1 MAATAYFYAS
11 DTNTGETST
20 ANMIRMFCRPL
31 SNGSGGPDPSPA
43 TQGAALATEINAA
56 SEETI
61 WVFPSRLMSVLD
73 NDGAAGCVSVAD
85 MLVNGPQTGLR
96 KQRFLAMMTA
106 LRDGLNDGIVIDG
119 LHFDEEPGYMGDTF
133 GYYTL
138 GGSSSAR
145 GTAMFNV
152 LQDPVLRR
160 FFPSYMWDL
169 TEAQLQGFDTWDGTV
184 GSRYAVDWDRV
195 MIGKIWDR
203 VRDFVSIFESV
214 FGYVPATVCNYEDEN
229 LIRARKYSSGQPVGA
244 AARSIANVSCPPM
257 WLSGDTNAAYTTT
270 AKPNWWNSLI
280 WNLNWVRSLRG
291 RIIPQISQPGYD
303 GDANPVVTNY
313 DLWDELL
320 AHLGAMGI
328 GEFIGFTYGA
338 GSTPKGHMQSVLAG
352 LDVATDAPARYDL
365 IAYDADSITTN
376 GVTTEYASS
385 LGNGRVSS

>member
-11 DTNTGETST
+11 ETNSGETST
-20 ANMIRMFCRPL
+20 DNMIRMFCRPM
-31 SNGSGGPDPSPA
+31 SAGAGGPDPTPA

-61 WVFPSRLMSVLD
+61 WIFPSRIMSVLD
-73 NDGAAGCVSVAD
+73 NTAASGCVSVAD
-85 MLVNGPQTGLR
+85 MLVNGPDIGLR
-96 KQRFLAMMTA
+96 KQRFIAAMTA
-106 LRDGLNDGIVIDG
+106 LRDNLDDGIVIDG

-160 FFPSYMWDL
+160 YFPSYMWEL
-169 TEAQLQGFDTWDGTV
+169 TEGQLQGFTDWNGTV

-195 MIGKIWDR
+195 ILNKTWDS
-203 VRDFVSIFESV
+203 VREFASIFEDV
-214 FGYVPATVCNYEDEN
+214 FGYLPATTCNYEDEN
-229 LIRARKYSSGQPVGA
+229 LVRARKYSSGQPVGA

-257 WLSGDTNAAYTTT
+257 WLAGDTNSAFTTT

-291 RIIPQISQPGYD
+291 RVVPQISQPGYD
-303 GDANPVVTNY
+303 GDNNPVVTNY
-313 DLWDELL
+313 DLWDEMM

-328 GEFIGFTYGA
+328 DTFIGFTSGA
-338 GSTPKGHMQSVLAG
+338 GSPAKAHMQSVLAG
-352 LDVATDAPARYDL
+352 LEIETDLPSRYDL
-365 IAYDADSITTN
+365 IEYDADSVTTN
-376 GVTTEYASS
+376 GYTTEYASS
-385 LGNGRVSS
+385 LGTGRVTS